1 MATDTERLRKY
12 LAEQVVINIPR
23 GFLDEIQ
30 RRTSAAYQD
39 QFQQVD
45 HDPTT
50 VQEQRLARLIQD
62 RFFRMEWELSQAA
75 KAQGMPATSKPL
87 PENSWQHTYV
97 STGAFG
103 LTQSYVTAM
112 GVLPQPAKFRDDLA
126 QAARIPRFPIDDP
139 KEIYELKKFY
149 GLFAH
154 NPIGRTFSERD
165 QKLGSLQLCI
175 PYHDMK
181 GWALE
186 ISVVELL
193 AHYPVEA
200 KKVEPTRSPTWKR
213 RLSRESEGA

>member
-1 MATDTERLRKY
+1 MATDAERLRKY
-12 LAEQVVINIPR
+12 LVEQAVINIPR
-23 GFLDEIQ
+23 GFLGELQ
-30 RRTSAAYQD
+30 RRTPAAYQD

-97 STGAFG
+97 SAGAFG

-112 GVLPQPAKFRDDLA
+112 GVLPQAAKFRDDLA
-126 QAARIPRFPIDDP
+126 KAARVPRLPIDDP
-139 KEIYELKKFY
+139 KEIYELKEFY

-154 NPIGRTFSERD
+154 NPIGRMFTERD

-186 ISVVELL
+186 ISVIELL
-193 AHYPVEA
+193 AHYPAEA
-200 KKVEPTRSPTWKR
+200 KKVEPKRAPTWKR
-213 RLSRESEGA
+213 SPSRGLEEA